1 MHKVKPWHMEAIQAY
16 LDEEHKAQMKA
27 QRG

>member
-1 MHKVKPWHMEAIQAY
+1 MHLVKPWHMEAMQSH